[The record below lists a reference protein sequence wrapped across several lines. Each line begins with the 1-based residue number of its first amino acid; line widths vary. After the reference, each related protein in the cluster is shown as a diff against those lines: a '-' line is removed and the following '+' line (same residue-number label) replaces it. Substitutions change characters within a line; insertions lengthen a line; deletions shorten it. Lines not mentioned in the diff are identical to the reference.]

1 MVHVRSHIM
10 GLLCC
15 AHPAFCKVLK
25 HTLRHDGWGSCR
37 RCLAFLYACQQAA
50 HMPLLCCAHPAFCK
64 VVKHTLRDNG
74 WGSCRRCLAF
84 ICMPVSSSHAAADL
98 SRSSS
103 PERCRPC

>member
-50 HMPLLCCAHPAFCK
+50 HMPLLCLC
-64 VVKHTLRDNG
+64 
-74 WGSCRRCLAF
+74 
-84 ICMPVSSSHAAADL
+84 SSSVLQGCQAHAPRQWL
-98 SRSSS
+98 GQL
-103 PERCRPC
+103 